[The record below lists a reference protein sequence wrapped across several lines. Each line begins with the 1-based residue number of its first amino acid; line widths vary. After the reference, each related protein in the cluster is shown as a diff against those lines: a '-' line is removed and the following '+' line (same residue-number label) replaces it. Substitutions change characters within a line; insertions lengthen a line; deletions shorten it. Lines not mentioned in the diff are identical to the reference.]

1 VTPTSGQPATDRNR
15 VAAIGPEIGVA
26 FPKPMLFLSFRYLY
40 EFMAESRAQGNTFT
54 LTLTKR
60 F

>member
-1 VTPTSGQPATDRNR
+1 
-15 VAAIGPEIGVA
+15 
-26 FPKPMLFLSFRYLY
+26 MLFVSFRYLY
-40 EFMAESRAQGNTFT
+40 EFMAENRAQGQTFT

>member
-1 VTPTSGQPATDRNR
+1 
-15 VAAIGPEIGVA
+15 
-26 FPKPMLFLSFRYLY
+26 MLFVSVRYLY
-40 EFMAESRAQGNTFT
+40 EFMAESRAQGQAVT

>member
-1 VTPTSGQPATDRNR
+1 
-15 VAAIGPEIGVA
+15 
-26 FPKPMLFLSFRYLY
+26 MLFVSARYAY
-40 EFMAESRAQGNTFT
+40 EFMAEDRAQGHTLA

>member
-1 VTPTSGQPATDRNR
+1 
-15 VAAIGPEIGVA
+15 VAAIGPEIVVT
-26 FPKPMLFLSFRYLY
+26 FPEPALFVSFRYLY
-40 EFMAESRAQGNTFT
+40 EFMAESRAQGQTFA